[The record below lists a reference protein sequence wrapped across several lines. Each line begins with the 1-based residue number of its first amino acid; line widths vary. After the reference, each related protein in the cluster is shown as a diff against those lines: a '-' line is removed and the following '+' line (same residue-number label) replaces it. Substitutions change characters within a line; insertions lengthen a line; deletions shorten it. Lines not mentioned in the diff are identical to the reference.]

1 MYALHAIPCLPQAAA
16 LAPYLCCKHHQ
27 LIAVLFCLSYAIAVH
42 QVLLLQKGRTAY
54 YGPQRE
60 LVNYF
65 TGLGLELPQFTNP
78 AGKPNYRFCY

>member
-1 MYALHAIPCLPQAAA
+1 M
-16 LAPYLCCKHHQ
+16 
-27 LIAVLFCLSYAIAVH
+27 H

-78 AGKPNYRFCY
+78 AGTFYYKHYCYLLVASTA